1 MTGFI
6 PRPLNPPPIRPPP
19 QRIIIRWGG
28 RVQDYG
34 ACARS
39 SQITGFRI
47 QLFATELTNNR
58 IQDPPLRAGLTN
70 NRIQDPSSTSSLRS
84 SQITEFRI
92 HLSDVELTNNRIQD
106 PPLRYGSHK

>member
-1 MTGFI
+1 MTRFI
-6 PRPLNPPPIRPPP
+6 PRPLNPPPIRPPS

-47 QLFATELTNNR
+47 HLFATELTDNRIQDHLFATELTNNR
-58 IQDPPLRAGLTN
+58 IQD
-70 NRIQDPSSTSSLRS
+70 
-84 SQITEFRI
+84 
-92 HLSDVELTNNRIQD
+92 HLSDVEFTNNRIQD
-106 PPLRYGSHK
+106 PPLK